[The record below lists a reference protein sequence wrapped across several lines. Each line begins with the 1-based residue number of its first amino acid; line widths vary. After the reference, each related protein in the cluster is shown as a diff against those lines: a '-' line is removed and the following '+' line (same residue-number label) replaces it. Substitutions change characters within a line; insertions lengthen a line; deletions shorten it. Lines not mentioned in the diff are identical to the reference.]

1 MTRLLL
7 AAALLSFAAGKEPG
21 SEARSALRKGIASY
35 QDARF
40 DDAVEQL
47 TKALELHPG
56 WRTASGFRAMCRWTV
71 GDLGPAG
78 ADAKLALGLKPN
90 SAESFTSRGFARFV
104 LKQFGPAAE
113 DLKQAAEADPRYALA
128 HFGLGSV
135 FSQREKPKQALPH
148 LDKAVKLAPGA
159 AVIRVVRGSVRE
171 KLKDFRGAIE
181 DYDVVVRAAPDFA
194 WARFYRG
201 RCYREIK
208 QFAKSSDDLAE
219 FLKREP
225 DNEDALYLH
234 SNVLFQ
240 LGEPTSAVK
249 ALDRLIALNPRHGLA
264 YANRGVARS
273 QSGDRAGAIADLTK
287 AKAMLPEKAEQIEGQ
302 IRRLKESAPLDKASD
317 AKDEGPSG
325 VAADALLPGEQ
336 IETPKAKKK
345 AE

>member
-1 MTRLLL
+1 MIRLLL
-7 AAALLSFAAGKEPG
+7 AAALLPAAAGPAAAKAPG
-21 SEARSALRKGIASY
+21 AAALSAMRRGVASY
-35 QDARF
+35 QGARF
-40 DDAVEQL
+40 DDAVEHL

-56 WRTASGFRAMCRWTV
+56 WKTASGFRAMCRWTV
-71 GDLGPAG
+71 GELGSAA

-90 SAESFTSRGFARFV
+90 NAESFVARGFARFV
-104 LKQFGPAAE
+104 LKQFGPAA
-113 DLKQAAEADPRYALA
+113 DDFKKAAEEDSAYALA

-148 LDKAVKLAPGA
+148 LDAAVKLAPGA
-159 AVIRVVRGSVRE
+159 AVIRVVRGAVRE

-181 DYDVVVRAAPDFA
+181 DYDVVVRAAPDFD

-208 QFAKSSDDLAE
+208 QFAKASDDLAE
-219 FLKREP
+219 FLKRNP

-240 LGEPTSAVK
+240 LGESIAAVK
-249 ALDRLIALNPRHGLA
+249 ALDRLIRLNPRHGLA

-273 QSGDRAGAIADLTK
+273 QSGDRTGALSDLAK
-287 AKAMLPEKAEQIEGQ
+287 AKAMLPGKADQIEGQ
-302 IRRLKESAPLDKASD
+302 IRRLKESAPLEEES

-336 IETPKAKKK
+336 IE
-345 AE
+345 